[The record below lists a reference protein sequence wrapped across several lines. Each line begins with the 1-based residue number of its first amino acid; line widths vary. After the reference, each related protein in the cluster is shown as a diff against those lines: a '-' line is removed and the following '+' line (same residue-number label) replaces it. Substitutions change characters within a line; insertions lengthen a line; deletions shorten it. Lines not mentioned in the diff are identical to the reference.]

1 MGHHHGHHHG
11 HNHHHSTEKNAERSA
26 SGLGSAFLLNVA
38 FTLLEFW
45 GGWWTHS
52 TAILSD
58 AIHDLGDSF
67 ALALTWYFERLSHK
81 GSTPQFTYGYRRLS
95 VLAAL
100 ISSGILLG
108 GSLWV
113 LLEAIPRLWNPETVK
128 AEGMIVFALVGI
140 LANGLAFWRLH
151 GGLGP
156 AERAARLHLLEDVM
170 GWVAVLVGSVVIAF
184 TGWHWLDPVLS
195 IGITAYILW
204 NVGLNIKSFG
214 AILLQGVPDS
224 IAQDELI
231 ATLRE
236 VKGVKDLH
244 DVHIWTLD
252 SQSHVMSLHVLLE
265 SAEIQAEDVQL
276 LKICLKDLIHASGI
290 QHVTLEFEYPGEAC
304 MGCESIPLA

>member
-11 HNHHHSTEKNAERSA
+11 PAHSHPANGSEGKP
-26 SGLGSAFLLNVA
+26 SGLGSAFLLNVI

-45 GGWWTHS
+45 GAWWTHS
-52 TAILSD
+52 TAIMSD

-81 GSTPQFTYGYRRLS
+81 GRTPQFSYGYRRWS

-113 LLEAIPRLWNPETVK
+113 LLEAVPRLWTPTAVK
-128 AEGMIVFALVGI
+128 AEGMIAFALVGI

-156 AERAARLHLLEDVM
+156 AERSARLHLLEDVM
-170 GWVAVLVGSVVIAF
+170 GWVAVLVGSIVIFF

-195 IGITAYILW
+195 IGITLYILW

-231 ATLRE
+231 DSLRE
-236 VKGVKDLH
+236 VPGVKDLH

-252 SQSHVMSLHVLLE
+252 SLSHVMSLHVLLE
-265 SAEIQAEDVQL
+265 NDKGSATDLQE
-276 LKICLKDLIHASGI
+276 LKTRLKALIHAQGI
-290 QHVTLEFEYPGEAC
+290 QHVTLELEYPGESC
-304 MGCESIPLA
+304 GGCEPMVLNS